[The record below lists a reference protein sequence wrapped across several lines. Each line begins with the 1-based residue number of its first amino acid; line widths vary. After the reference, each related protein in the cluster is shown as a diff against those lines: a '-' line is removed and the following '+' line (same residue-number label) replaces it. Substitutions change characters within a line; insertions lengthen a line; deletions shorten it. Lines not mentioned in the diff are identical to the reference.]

1 MTHLYIRGQF
11 PAIDYPFRRDDRDSI
26 RVAMS
31 QGPADIAA
39 RIAAALILVHRE
51 VQKRVTEHNARDSR
65 HPMGSGSDVR

>member
-1 MTHLYIRGQF
+1 
-11 PAIDYPFRRDDRDSI
+11 
-26 RVAMS
+26 MS